1 MTDQAEDQALGDELD
16 KVAMVTAKLALEAVT
31 AWLKGDA
38 RIVIEGRGSETW
50 ISFRP
55 TTQGMNQS

>member
-1 MTDQAEDQALGDELD
+1 LGDELD